1 MENDPEDL
9 FVGCISSSGICATRA
24 LLRKLGEACL
34 RAADA
39 EDPKI
44 CVPVSLWGGVSTG
57 AEYGQ
62 VCVNVVSITRFHS
75 RIRICGS
82 HGMIHAKDCFEHV
95 RSCEQ
100 LHYDHCEVPFTA
112 DTKPDFGDDP
122 EPT

>member
-1 MENDPEDL
+1 MHFVERDL
-9 FVGCISSSGICATRA
+9 CNARTSSQTGGSVPAGCRCRGPKDLRTREP
-24 LLRKLGEACL
+24 L
-34 RAADA
+34 
-39 EDPKI
+39 
-44 CVPVSLWGGVSTG
+44 GVSTG